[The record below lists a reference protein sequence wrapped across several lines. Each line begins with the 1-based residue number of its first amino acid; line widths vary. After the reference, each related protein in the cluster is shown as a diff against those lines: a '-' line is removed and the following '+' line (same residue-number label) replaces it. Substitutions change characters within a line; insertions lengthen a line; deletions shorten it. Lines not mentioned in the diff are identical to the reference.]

1 MKQRLKQF
9 VAMFAIVIGMATPM
23 VLAPVA
29 GAVNPIADACANNS
43 TSTIC
48 THKNDSVTTTIK
60 TVVNVLLF
68 VIGIISVIMI
78 IVGGF
83 RYVTSAGN
91 ASAVTGAKNTI
102 IYAVIGLVVAFL
114 AFAIVNWVLTLFK

>member
-9 VAMFAIVIGMATPM
+9 VVMLAIVMGLAAPAL
-23 VLAPVA
+23 LAPAA
-29 GAVNPIADACANNS
+29 GAINPIADACANNS

-48 THKNDSVTTTIK
+48 THKNDSINTTIK
-60 TVVNVLLF
+60 IVVNALLF
-68 VIGIISVIMI
+68 VVGILSVIMI

-114 AFAIVNWVLTLFK
+114 AFAIVNWVLKLFQ

>member
-9 VAMFAIVIGMATPM
+9 AAMFAIIIGMATPAL
-23 VLAPVA
+23 LAPAV
-29 GAVNPIADACANNS
+29 GAVNPLADACATNK

-48 THKNDSVTTTIK
+48 AHQGDNITTTIK
-60 TVVNVLLF
+60 IVVNVLLF
-68 VIGIISVIMI
+68 VIGVISVIMI

-91 ASAVTGAKNTI
+91 PSAVTGAKNTI
-102 IYAVIGLVVAFL
+102 IFAVIGLVIAFL

>member
-1 MKQRLKQF
+1 
-9 VAMFAIVIGMATPM
+9 
-23 VLAPVA
+23 
-29 GAVNPIADACANNS
+29 
-43 TSTIC
+43 
-48 THKNDSVTTTIK
+48 
-60 TVVNVLLF
+60 VVNVLLF
-68 VIGIISVIMI
+68 VNGIISVIMI
-78 IVGGF
+78 IVGGL